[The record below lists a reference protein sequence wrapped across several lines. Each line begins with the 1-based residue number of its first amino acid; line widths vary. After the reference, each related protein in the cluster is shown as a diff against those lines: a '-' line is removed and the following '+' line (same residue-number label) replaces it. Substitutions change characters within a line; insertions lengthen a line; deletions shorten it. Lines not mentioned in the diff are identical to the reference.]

1 MTVTIGR
8 RELLAALGGAAA
20 WPLAGRAQQRAMPVV
35 GVLRVNPRDSELF
48 AGPFRRDMQA
58 AGWVEG
64 HNVRYD
70 FVWADMSIE
79 RMPALASELVA
90 RNIDLVVTF
99 GDPRHS
105 SGAEG
110 HAADSDRRRGRRHPL
125 PRLSHGRKRRPLQPF
140 APAPLRGKAL
150 D

>member
-8 RELLAALGGAAA
+8 RELPLAA
-20 WPLAGRAQQRAMPVV
+20 RAQQRVMPAVS
-35 GVLRVNPRDSELF
+35 VLRVNPRDSEPF
-48 AGPFRRDMQA
+48 AGPFRRYMQA

-70 FVWADMSIE
+70 FVWVDMSIE

-90 RNIDLVVTF
+90 QHRRCRDVR
-99 GDPRHS
+99 GPRHS
-105 SGAEG
+105 SGAAG
-110 HAADSDRRRGRRHPL
+110 HAGDSDRRHGRRHPL
-125 PRLSHGRKRRPLQPF
+125 PRLSHGRQRRPLQPF